1 MVPRSLSRRV
11 VAGLATLTLAM
22 VGLGAAAT
30 AQAPRE
36 LRIFNWSNYI
46 DEQVLRDFEREFN
59 AKVVYD
65 TYDSN
70 EVLETRL
77 LAGRT
82 GYDIVV
88 PSAPF
93 LSRQIAAN
101 VHQRLDL
108 SKIPNRTHFWPDIQ
122 RRTAAYDPGNAFSV
136 NYLWGTTG
144 IGYNVAKIRE
154 RMPDAP
160 LDSWKLAFDFDT
172 LAKFKDCGIHFLDTA
187 EDFLPSVMRYLGR
200 DPNSKRAEDWEAAAT
215 HVQQLRTLVTK
226 FHSSEYISALANGDI
241 CLAVGYSGDIFQ
253 AQKRAKEAGNGVDI
267 QYVIPREGAQMWF
280 DQMAI
285 PADAPNADLAHA
297 FINYVNRP
305 EVMAKIATFV
315 SYASGNLAARPLLA
329 PAVRDNPSIYP
340 PDAVMARLF
349 TVTSPDARLQRVI
362 TRAWTRAKTGR

>member
-1 MVPRSLSRRV
+1 MTMARGMKRIAAL
-11 VAGLATLTLAM
+11 
-22 VGLGAAAT
+22 AAAVACLWT
-30 AQAPRE
+30 VAPLQAQAPRE

-101 VHQRLDL
+101 VHQRLDAA
-108 SKIPNRTHFWPDIQ
+108 KIPNLANMWPDIQ
-122 RRTAAYDPGNAFSV
+122 RRVAEFDPGNAYSV

-144 IGYNVAKIRE
+144 IGYNAAKIRE
-154 RMPDAP
+154 RMADAP

-172 LAKFKDCGIHFLDTA
+172 LKRFKDCGIHFLDTA

-200 DPNSKRAEDWEAAAT
+200 DPNSKRAEDWEAAAA
-215 HVQQLRTLVTK
+215 HVQLLRPLVTK

-241 CLAVGYSGDIFQ
+241 CLVVGYSGDIFQ
-253 AQKRAKEAGNGVDI
+253 AQKRAREANNGIDI
-267 QYVIPREGAQMWF
+267 QYVIPKEGAQMWF

-297 FINYVNRP
+297 FINYLMRP
-305 EVMAKIATFV
+305 EVIAKIASFV
-315 SYASGNLAARPLLA
+315 SYASGNLAARPLVA
-329 PAVRDNPSIYP
+329 PAVRDNPSVYP
-340 PDAVMARLF
+340 PDAVIARLF
-349 TVTSPDARLQRVI
+349 TVTSPDARLQRTI

>member
-1 MVPRSLSRRV
+1 MTTRTLLR
-11 VAGLATLTLAM
+11 GLAVALAA
-22 VGLGAAAT
+22 VGFAASAAAQGT
-30 AQAPRE
+30 RE

-59 AKVVYD
+59 AKIVYD

-88 PSAPF
+88 PSGPF

-101 VHQRLDL
+101 VHRRLDP
-108 SKIPNRTHFWPDIQ
+108 SKIPNLTNLWPDVQ
-122 RRTAAYDPGNAFSV
+122 RRVAVFDPGNAYSV

-154 RMPDAP
+154 RMADAP
-160 LDSWKLAFDFDT
+160 LDSWRLAFDPEV
-172 LAKFKDCGIHFLDTA
+172 LKRFKDCGIHFLDTA
-187 EDFLPSVMRYLGR
+187 EDLLPSVMRYLGR
-200 DPNSKRAEDWEAAAT
+200 DPNSKKPEDWEAAAA

-241 CLAVGYSGDIFQ
+241 CLVVGYSGDIFQ
-253 AQKRAKEAGNGVDI
+253 AQRRAREAGNGIDI

-285 PADAPNADLAHA
+285 PADAPNPDLAEA
-297 FINYVNRP
+297 FINYLLRP
-305 EVMAKIATFV
+305 EVGARVASFV
-315 SYASGNLAARPLLA
+315 SYASGNLAARPLVA
-329 PAVRDNPSIYP
+329 AAVRDNPAIYP
-340 PDAVMARLF
+340 PETVMERLF

>member
-1 MVPRSLSRRV
+1 MTMVSV
-11 VAGLATLTLAM
+11 VRWGAVALAAFAGLWA
-22 VGLGAAAT
+22 VSPVQ

-59 AKVVYD
+59 AKVIYD

-101 VHQRLDL
+101 VHQRLDPAKL
-108 SKIPNRTHFWPDIQ
+108 PNLANMWPDIQ
-122 RRTAAYDPGNAFSV
+122 RRIAAYDPGNAYSV

-144 IGYNVAKIRE
+144 IGYNAAKIRE

-172 LAKFKDCGIHFLDTA
+172 LKRFKDCGIHFLDTA

-200 DPNSKRAEDWEAAAT
+200 DPNSKRAEDWEAAAA
-215 HVQQLRTLVTK
+215 HVQLLRSLVTK

-241 CLAVGYSGDIFQ
+241 CLVVGYSGDIFQ
-253 AQKRAKEAGNGVDI
+253 AQKRAQEASNRIDI
-267 QYVIPREGAQMWF
+267 QYVIPKEGAQMWF

-297 FINYVNRP
+297 FINYLMRP
-305 EVMAKIATFV
+305 EVIAKIASFV
-315 SYASGNLAARPLLA
+315 SYASGNLAARPLVA
-329 PAVRDNPSIYP
+329 PAVRDNPSVYP
-340 PDAVMARLF
+340 PDAVIARLF
-349 TVTSPDARLQRVI
+349 TVTSPDARLQRTI

>member
-1 MVPRSLSRRV
+1 MRARNLLKGL
-11 VAGLATLTLAM
+11 VAAFATLGLAAI
-22 VGLGAAAT
+22 AE
-30 AQAPRE
+30 AQGTRE
-36 LRIFNWSNYI
+36 LHIFNWSNYI

-59 AKVVYD
+59 AKVTYD

-88 PSAPF
+88 PSGPF

-101 VHQRLDL
+101 VHRRLEPA
-108 SKIPNRTHFWPDIQ
+108 KIPNLTNLWPDVQ
-122 RRTAAYDPGNAFSV
+122 RRVAEFDPGNAYSV

-154 RMPDAP
+154 RMADAP

-172 LAKFKDCGIHFLDTA
+172 LKRFKDCGIHFLDTA
-187 EDFLPSVMRYLGR
+187 EDLLPSVMRYLGR
-200 DPNSKRAEDWEAAAT
+200 DPNSKRAEDWEAAAA
-215 HVQQLRTLVTK
+215 HIQLLRTLVTK

-241 CLAVGYSGDIFQ
+241 CLVVGYSGDIFQ
-253 AQKRAKEAGNGVDI
+253 AQKRAREAGNGIDI

-285 PADAPNADLAHA
+285 PADAPNPDLAQA
-297 FINYVNRP
+297 FINYLLRP
-305 EVMAKIATFV
+305 EVGAKVASFV
-315 SYASGNLAARPLLA
+315 SYASGNLAARPLVA
-329 PAVRDNPSIYP
+329 PAVRDNPAIYP
-340 PDAVMARLF
+340 PEGVMARLF

>member
-1 MVPRSLSRRV
+1 MILRSLSKV
-11 VAGLATLTLAM
+11 L
-22 VGLGAAAT
+22 AAALAAFSLT
-30 AQAPRE
+30 AVADAQGPRE

-101 VHQRLDL
+101 VHQRLDPA
-108 SKIPNRTHFWPDIQ
+108 KIPNLANLWPEIQ
-122 RRTAAYDPGNAFSV
+122 RRVAVYDPGNAYSV

-144 IGYNVAKIRE
+144 IGFNVAKIRE

-160 LDSWKLAFDFDT
+160 LDSWKLAFDYDT

-200 DPNSKRAEDWEAAAT
+200 DPNSKKPEDWEAAAA
-215 HVQQLRTLVTK
+215 HVQRLRTLVTK

-253 AQKRAKEAGNGVDI
+253 AQKRAREANNGIDI
-267 QYVIPREGAQMWF
+267 QYVIPKEGAQMWF
-280 DQMAI
+280 DQMAV

-297 FINYVNRP
+297 FINYLNRP
-305 EVMAKIATFV
+305 EVIAKVASFV
-315 SYASGNLAARPLLA
+315 SYASGNLAARPLVA
-329 PAVRDNPSIYP
+329 PAVRDNPSVYP
-340 PDAVMARLF
+340 PDEVMARLF
-349 TVTSPDARLQRVI
+349 TVTSPDARLQRTI

>member
-1 MVPRSLSRRV
+1 MKMVSVLKRGLTV
-11 VAGLATLTLAM
+11 LAACAGLS
-22 VGLGAAAT
+22 AASPLQ

-101 VHQRLDL
+101 VHQRLDPA
-108 SKIPNRTHFWPDIQ
+108 KIPNLSNMWPDIQ
-122 RRTAAYDPGNAFSV
+122 RRVAAYDPGNAYSV

-172 LAKFKDCGIHFLDTA
+172 LKRFKDCGIHFLDTA

-200 DPNSKRAEDWEAAAT
+200 DPNSKKPEDWEAAAA
-215 HVQQLRTLVTK
+215 HVQLLRSLVTK

-241 CLAVGYSGDIFQ
+241 CLVVGYSGDIFQ
-253 AQKRAKEAGNGVDI
+253 AQKRAREANNGVDI
-267 QYVIPREGAQMWF
+267 QYVIPKEGAQMWF

-297 FINYVNRP
+297 FINYLMRP
-305 EVMAKIATFV
+305 EVIAKVASFV
-315 SYASGNLAARPLLA
+315 SYASGNLAARPLVA
-329 PAVRDNPSIYP
+329 PAVRDNPSVYP
-340 PDAVMARLF
+340 PDTVLERLF

>member
-1 MVPRSLSRRV
+1 MPLRRLV
-11 VAGLATLTLAM
+11 LAGLLGLVATLPAL
-22 VGLGAAAT
+22 
-30 AQAPRE
+30 AQAPKE

-46 DEQVLRDFEREFN
+46 DEQILRDFEREFG
-59 AKVVYD
+59 ARVVYD

-77 LAGRT
+77 LAGRS
-82 GYDIVV
+82 GYDLVV
-88 PSAPF
+88 PSGPF

-108 SKIPNRTHFWPDIQ
+108 GKLPNLSQLRPDI
-122 RRTAAYDPGNAFSV
+122 RRRAEAYDPGNAFSV
-136 NYLWGTTG
+136 TYLWGTTG
-144 IGYNVAKIRE
+144 IGYNAAKIRE

-160 LDSWKLAFDFDT
+160 LDSWRLAFDFDT
-172 LAKFKDCGIHFLDTA
+172 LKNFKDCGIHFLDTA

-200 DPNSKRAEDWEAAAT
+200 DPNSKRAEDWEAAAS
-215 HVQQLRTLVTK
+215 HVQLLRTLVTK

-253 AQKRAKEAGNGVDI
+253 ARSRAEEAKNGVDVR
-267 QYVIPREGAQMWF
+267 YVIPREGAQMWF

-285 PADAPNADLAHA
+285 PADAPNAALAHD
-297 FINYVNRP
+297 FINFVLRP
-305 EVMAKIATFV
+305 ENIAKVSNVV
-315 SYASGNLAARPLLA
+315 SYANASQTATALVTPV
-329 PAVRDNPSIYP
+329 VRDNPAIYP